1 MPVSGSSCANLFWI
15 GAAAGEAGDSAA
27 AGETAAAGAGG
38 GGGEGGTEAA
48 LQELAGRLEPWY
60 LVGDPTDLEERLA
73 DLSPPFHSQLYIIHR
88 EAKVWKV
95 WELYNV
101 GGERV
106 KHLVATWWP
115 DNLTSNLVEAE
126 RWERPLFDTSEVPSS
141 CLGGRGEQILE
152 ESPSG

>member
-15 GAAAGEAGDSAA
+15 GAAAGD
-27 AGETAAAGAGG
+27 AGG
-38 GGGEGGTEAA
+38 EAGGEGEAA

-60 LVGDPTDLEERLA
+60 LLGDQTDFEERLG
-73 DLSPPFHSQLYIIHR
+73 DLSPPFHSQLYIIHH

-106 KHLVATWWP
+106 KNMVATWWP

-141 CLGGRGEQILE
+141 FLGGRGEQILE

>member
-15 GAAAGEAGDSAA
+15 GAAAGD
-27 AGETAAAGAGG
+27 AGG
-38 GGGEGGTEAA
+38 EAGGEGEGEAA

-60 LVGDPTDLEERLA
+60 LLGDQTDFEERLA

-95 WELYNV
+95 WELYNA

-106 KHLVATWWP
+106 KDLVATWWP

-126 RWERPLFDTSEVPSS
+126 RWERPPFYTSKVPSS
-141 CLGGRGEQILE
+141 FLGGRGEQILE
-152 ESPSG
+152 GPPSG